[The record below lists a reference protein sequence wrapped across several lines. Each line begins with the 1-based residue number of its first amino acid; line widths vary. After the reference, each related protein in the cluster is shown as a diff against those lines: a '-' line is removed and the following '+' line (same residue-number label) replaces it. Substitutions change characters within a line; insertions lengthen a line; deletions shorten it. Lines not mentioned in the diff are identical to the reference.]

1 MSKDI
6 PDDLRYT
13 KDHEWVRIGKDGR
26 ATFGITEFAV
36 EQLGDLTMVELPRE
50 GEKLDRG
57 KPFGVIESVKAV
69 SDIYAPLSGKVVK
82 VNDPVKDSPETL
94 QDDCYDEGWLV
105 EVELANPGEANELMT
120 SQEYVKYIAEQG

>member
-1 MSKDI
+1 MNKDI

-13 KDHEWVRIGKDGR
+13 KDHEWVRIGQNGR

-36 EQLGDLTMVELPRE
+36 EQLGDLTSVELPRD
-50 GEKLDRG
+50 GEKLERG
-57 KPFGVIESVKAV
+57 KPFGVVESVKAV
-69 SDIYAPLSGKVVK
+69 SDVYAPMSGKVVK

-105 EVELANPGEANELMT
+105 EVELANPGEADELM
-120 SQEYVKYIAEQG
+120 SSKEYEKYVAEQG